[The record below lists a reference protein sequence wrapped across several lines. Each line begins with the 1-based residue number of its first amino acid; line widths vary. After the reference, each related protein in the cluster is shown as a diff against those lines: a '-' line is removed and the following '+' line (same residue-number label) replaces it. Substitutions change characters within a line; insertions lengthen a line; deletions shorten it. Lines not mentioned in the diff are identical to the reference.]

1 MGMLLVGAKA
11 LVFILMVLISL
22 FLILIILIQRGKGG
36 GLVGAFGGMGGGSMF
51 GTKTTDVF
59 LKITIWTTVVWFV
72 FCFCSRYII
81 RINSGGG
88 MLDQASASA
97 PVATVPSDAQATTE
111 NTDAAAQPA
120 TEAQPAPAAEPAND
134 APAAAPAPASDPAP
148 AADAPAQN
156 AQ

>member
-1 MGMLLVGAKA
+1 MSILVTCAQA

-72 FCFCSRYII
+72 FCLFSRYII
-81 RINSGGG
+81 NVKSGQS
-88 MLDQASASA
+88 MLDEAAASA
-97 PVATVPSDAQATTE
+97 PAEPTGDAATTE
-111 NTDAAAQPA
+111 ESATTGDAATGAAPA
-120 TEAQPAPAAEPAND
+120 DSAPAENAATTTTADTPAPADAPAEAPAAE
-134 APAAAPAPASDPAP
+134 
-148 AADAPAQN
+148 
-156 AQ
+156 